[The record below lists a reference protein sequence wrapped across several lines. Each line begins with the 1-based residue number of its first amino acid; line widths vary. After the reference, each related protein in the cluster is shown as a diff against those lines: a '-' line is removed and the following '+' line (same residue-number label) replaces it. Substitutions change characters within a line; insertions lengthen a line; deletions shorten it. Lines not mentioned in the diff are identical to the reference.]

1 MIKSFEN
8 FIPSIAEDVF
18 IAENATVIGEVSI
31 GARSSV
37 WYQAVIR
44 GDVGGLFIGEETN
57 VQDGVVIHCSEY
69 RTQTHIGNRVVIG
82 HQAMLHGCTIEDE
95 VLIGMSSII
104 LDEVYIPS
112 HTIIAA
118 GALIP
123 ERTKLE
129 SGYIYAGVPAKKLKV
144 ASPEQIAHIKVLAD
158 RYVNKARL
166 HQQAAILSR
175 EDCLPNKK

>member
-1 MIKSFEN
+1 MIKSFQS
-8 FIPSIAEDVF
+8 FIPKIAEDAF

-31 GARSSV
+31 GSRSSV

-44 GDVGGLFIGEETN
+44 GDVGALVIGEETN
-57 VQDGVVIHCSEY
+57 VQDGAVIHCSEF

-95 VLIGMSSII
+95 VLVGMSSII
-104 LDEVYIPS
+104 LDEVYVPS

-123 ERTKLE
+123 ERTHLE
-129 SGYIYAGVPAKKLKV
+129 SGYIYAGVPAKKLKK
-144 ASPEQIAHIKVLAD
+144 ASPEQIAHINTLAT
-158 RYVNKARL
+158 RYVRKAKL
-166 HQQAAILSR
+166 HQEARILTH
-175 EDCLPNKK
+175 EDCMSKGT